1 MVEQKAV
8 PAPEPADDV
17 LFADEGKP
25 EPEPQPA
32 PKPAVSIEDVDLG
45 EPELASQESTAPRSP
60 LKAMPP
66 PAAHWVAPAGST
78 VADSLVAALEGVGQS
93 AAVSGEPAPAAS
105 ALSSWFSEPEGTREE
120 PGARRRPT
128 LADLAVSSVT
138 EDEEIEILT
147 VNVEEPAAPAKP
159 LPEIPLFSDLSQ
171 DAFIELTSQCALK
184 RCTAGEVVIAQGS
197 VGSSFFILTSG
208 TVKVVRA
215 APPSGEVVL
224 ARLTEGSF
232 FGEMA
237 LLSGAPRA
245 ASVVAED
252 EAECLE
258 ISAELLA
265 NLTKKWP
272 HVGQALKKFC
282 RQRLLANVMATSP
295 LFKPFDKDDRKALVE
310 KFKAREVLPGETIL
324 VEGQQVDGLYVVMAG
339 EVEVKKKKDDG
350 EVTLASLREGEVF
363 GEISL
368 LTKSAATAT
377 VAAIRAST
385 ILRLPRSTF
394 DEVISTHPQILAL
407 VSELSDDRLKAQQAF
422 EQSKADGLLLL

>member
-1 MVEQKAV
+1 VAEQKAA

-17 LFADEGKP
+17 LFADEGEP

-32 PKPAVSIEDVDLG
+32 PRPAVSIKDVDLG
-45 EPELASQESTAPRSP
+45 EPELASQESASPQSP

-78 VADSLVAALEGVGQS
+78 VADSLVAALEGVGRP
-93 AAVSGEPAPAAS
+93 AAASGEPAPAAS

-147 VNVEEPAAPAKP
+147 VNVEPAALAKP

-171 DAFIELTSQCALK
+171 EAFIELTSQCALK

-197 VGSSFFILTSG
+197 IGSSFFILTSG

-324 VEGQQVDGLYVVMAG
+324 AEGQQVDGLYVVMAG